1 MFAVLCLFFSR
12 VARQKGM
19 AWYVVFR
26 DRIPG
31 VYRDWPSCND
41 QVCGFLG
48 CSFRSYPSQEQA
60 LTAYLAYF
68 GKADPTAP
76 DASGFHGAALGT
88 QVFPVAAETD
98 VQGPATLEA
107 TAGEAD
113 VPAGPPAAAE
123 QDMAIVLVLI
133 FAMLLVITAYL
144 MN

>member
-1 MFAVLCLFFSR
+1 M
-12 VARQKGM
+12 
-19 AWYVVFR
+19 
-26 DRIPG
+26 
-31 VYRDWPSCND
+31 
-41 QVCGFLG
+41 
-48 CSFRSYPSQEQA
+48 
-60 LTAYLAYF
+60 
-68 GKADPTAP
+68 
-76 DASGFHGAALGT
+76 
-88 QVFPVAAETD
+88 AAETD